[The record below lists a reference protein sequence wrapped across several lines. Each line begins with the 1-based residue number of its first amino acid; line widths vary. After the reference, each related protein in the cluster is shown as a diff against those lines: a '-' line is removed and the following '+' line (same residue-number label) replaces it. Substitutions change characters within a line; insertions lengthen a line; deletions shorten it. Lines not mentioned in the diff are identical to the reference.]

1 MPKYQTIV
9 IEYDDEQPP
18 FRSFGNKVNGMEI
31 VAMSL
36 NHALEEN
43 TRLEARVEFLE
54 SEIKSWEYENG

>member
-18 FRSFGNKVNGMEI
+18 FRSFGQKVAGMEI

-43 TRLEARVEFLE
+43 TRLEAKVELLE
-54 SEIKSWEYENG
+54 EKIKEWEYENG